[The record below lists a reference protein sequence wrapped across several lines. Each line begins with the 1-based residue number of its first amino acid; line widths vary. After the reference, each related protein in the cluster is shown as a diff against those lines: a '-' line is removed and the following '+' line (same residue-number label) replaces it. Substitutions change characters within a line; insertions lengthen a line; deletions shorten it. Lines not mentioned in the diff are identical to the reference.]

1 MQQEA
6 AQTRIV
12 QTEERRANRA
22 EKDLED
28 AKHELDEVKL
38 ELKDL
43 KKTWTVLDDR
53 LASLQAELGSTKRQL
68 EDAQQPVREEEINT
82 LKERIRELESANNGL
97 IESAKNINNR
107 YKEGDLVSSSFS
119 NLLYHPLTFDIRVE
133 RRREIIRQLSD
144 SDVTIDTRRS
154 AHREEQRTAEGLY
167 FR

>member
-6 AQTRIV
+6 AHTRIV

-53 LASLQAELGSTKRQL
+53 LASLQA
-68 EDAQQPVREEEINT
+68 
-82 LKERIRELESANNGL
+82 
-97 IESAKNINNR
+97 
-107 YKEGDLVSSSFS
+107 
-119 NLLYHPLTFDIRVE
+119 
-133 RRREIIRQLSD
+133 
-144 SDVTIDTRRS
+144 
-154 AHREEQRTAEGLY
+154 
-167 FR
+167 